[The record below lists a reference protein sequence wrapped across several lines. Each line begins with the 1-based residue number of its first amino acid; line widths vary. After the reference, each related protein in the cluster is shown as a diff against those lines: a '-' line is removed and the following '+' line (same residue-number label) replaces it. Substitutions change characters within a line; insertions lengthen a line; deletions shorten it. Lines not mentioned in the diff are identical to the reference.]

1 MTVMD
6 TSRLVVLGAVLLV
19 MAAYA
24 GLVVYMR
31 RKTPKNKRGEGHRDS
46 AVGHANSASNI
57 LRD

>member
-1 MTVMD
+1 MD

-31 RKTPKNKRGEGHRDS
+31 RKAPKNKRGGGYRDS

-57 LRD
+57 LHD